1 MPRTSASLTA
11 RAIDL
16 IEKLNTAVRDT
27 VRYGWSMFYP
37 FTRPEIAP
45 RIVTDPAVDGGSRDF
60 IQGSLFEGGQT
71 DHGDFWRIALDGRA
85 SLLRNLHED
94 RFPTP
99 HDVPTGKRWFDPWLH
114 VRDITELVRHARAFA
129 EEFTDVTEICFQVE
143 WKGLK
148 SRVIAATPNSNRY
161 YSDTYIAHSDGSTV
175 IECMQ
180 LAEIIGDLPG
190 VVARLFAPVYRMFD
204 ARADISAEYVSRW
217 LPAFIVRGM

>member
-1 MPRTSASLTA
+1 VTGHS
-11 RAIDL
+11 
-16 IEKLNTAVRDT
+16 
-27 VRYGWSMFYP
+27 G
-37 FTRPEIAP
+37 
-45 RIVTDPAVDGGSRDF
+45 IVTGDSGRSRN
-60 IQGSLFEGGQT
+60 SVTFERNERSRSGRNGRSRSNGISGQK
-71 DHGDFWRIALDGRA
+71 GP
-85 SLLRNLHED
+85 EY
-94 RFPTP
+94 
-99 HDVPTGKRWFDPWLH
+99 
-114 VRDITELVRHARAFA
+114 ARAFA